1 MKSFANLILELL
13 SSNPACTL
21 DLIDDPLAHRN
32 LNNFV
37 PILFQL
43 FIIRL
48 GKVEDHSYSVKPI
61 RLSIFSFTFH
71 QEESLAPPPIVRR
84 VNIIMIM
91 AMMMMIIIITTT
103 TTRRKMCNYGLVRDG
118 PMVRH

>member
-71 QEESLAPPPIVRR
+71 QESLAPPPIVRR